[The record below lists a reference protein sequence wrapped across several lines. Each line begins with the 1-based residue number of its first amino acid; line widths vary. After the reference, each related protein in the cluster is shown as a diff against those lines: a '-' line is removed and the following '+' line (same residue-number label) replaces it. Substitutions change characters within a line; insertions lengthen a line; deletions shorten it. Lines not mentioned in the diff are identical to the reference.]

1 MISRPSGSTMPWAW
15 ATAWTSSGLASST
28 QRAMPRAWQIAAAC
42 TVRGSRP
49 SGDDALAGLL
59 RALHHLVA
67 ERRRR
72 QAQLARRTAA
82 LLEPFEIDVPGD
94 ELGDPLGALAVVHRD
109 FLVHPVQVG
118 RGVVGAGGHRQH
130 RQAALQGAA
139 AEFHDPRVGRE
150 VAAQQQPGQ
159 GYAVHRGQAGGE
171 DDVVAVA
178 GVTTSTPG
186 LSSCTVLGTARAHST
201 IFCTRRCS

>member
-1 MISRPSGSTMPWAW
+1 HDAL
-15 ATAWTSSGLASST
+15 GLGHRLDLFRLG
-28 QRAMPRAWQIAAAC
+28 QQHAAGDAA
-42 TVRGSRP
+42 RLADRRRLYGARLAAL
-49 SGDDALAGLL
+49 GQDDALAGLL

-72 QAQLARRTAA
+72 QAQLARRAAA

-150 VAAQQQPGQ
+150 VAAQQQAGQ

-178 GVTTSTPG
+178 GGHHQHAG
-186 LSSCTVLGTARAHST
+186 LEQLHGVGHGAGA
-201 IFCTRRCS
+201 